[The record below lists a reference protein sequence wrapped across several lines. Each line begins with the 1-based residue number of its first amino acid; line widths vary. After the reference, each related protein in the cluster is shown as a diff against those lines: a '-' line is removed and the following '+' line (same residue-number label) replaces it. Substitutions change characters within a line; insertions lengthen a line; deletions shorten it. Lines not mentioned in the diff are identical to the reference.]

1 LVTTKG
7 QFVERKANF
16 HNMAFVITTLDAGT
30 LDIVSQGTA
39 GYKTRELAEYMIGS
53 RKPHWSK
60 SYRYEVIFEKDAC
73 LLNCKQDLQKN
84 VFRKGS
90 LLLKKSSLQDGGL
103 EGWCA
108 HARTPGRDHRVV
120 QSYGVSQV
128 DNRMKCAKL
137 PRAPADG
144 ERVLKLEEELAAA
157 SLLIEKLT
165 AKIQQLEVR
174 ETSVAAAAQQRRTP
188 LQVRARAVRSQDT
201 TAVQQRRTPL
211 QVRARAV
218 RSQDT
223 TAVQSDNP
231 TPAHVGPDVEKEAR
245 ATVPTQATASPE
257 YKNVTQS
264 MDTAFVAKIRS
275 PRIQPL
281 LSKHEQDEEDEV
293 VRAIQK
299 MAKEEEEA
307 IEVANFDVDS
317 VATKEEIRTLMR
329 EGADAPNATVHQK
342 QRLSALQND
351 LRRMLDIRIK
361 ALANNPCLL

>member
-1 LVTTKG
+1 
-7 QFVERKANF
+7 
-16 HNMAFVITTLDAGT
+16 MAFVIRTLDAVT
-30 LDIVSQGTA
+30 LDIVSQGTS
-39 GYKTRELAEYMIGS
+39 GYKTRELAEYMLGP

-60 SYRYEVIFEKDAC
+60 SFRYEVIFEKDAC
-73 LLNCKQDLQKN
+73 LLNCEQDLQKT
-84 VFRKGS
+84 
-90 LLLKKSSLQDGGL
+90 
-103 EGWCA
+103 A
-108 HARTPGRDHRVV
+108 HARTHVRAHRVV
-120 QSYGVSQV
+120 QSYGVRQV
-128 DNRMKCAKL
+128 DNRMECVKL

-174 ETSVAAAAQQRRTP
+174 ETSVAAAA
-188 LQVRARAVRSQDT
+188 
-201 TAVQQRRTPL
+201 QQRRTPL

-281 LSKHEQDEEDEV
+281 LSKHEQDEV
-293 VRAIQK
+293 VWAIQK
-299 MAKEEEEA
+299 MAKEEEKA

>member
-1 LVTTKG
+1 MLTTKG

-16 HNMAFVITTLDAGT
+16 HNMAFVIRTLDAVT
-30 LDIVSQGTA
+30 LDIVSQGTS
-39 GYKTRELAEYMIGS
+39 GYKTRELAEYMLGS

-73 LLNCKQDLQKN
+73 LLNCEQDLQKT
-84 VFRKGS
+84 
-90 LLLKKSSLQDGGL
+90 
-103 EGWCA
+103 A
-108 HARTPGRDHRVV
+108 HARTHVRAHRVV
-120 QSYGVSQV
+120 QSYGVRQV
-128 DNRMKCAKL
+128 DNRMECVKL

-201 TAVQQRRTPL
+201 TAI
-211 QVRARAV
+211 
-218 RSQDT
+218 
-223 TAVQSDNP
+223 QSDNP

-281 LSKHEQDEEDEV
+281 LSKHEQDEV
-293 VRAIQK
+293 VWAIQK
-299 MAKEEEEA
+299 MAKEEEKA

>member
-1 LVTTKG
+1 
-7 QFVERKANF
+7 
-16 HNMAFVITTLDAGT
+16 MAFVIRTFDPVT
-30 LDIVSQGTA
+30 LDIVSQGTS
-39 GYKTRELAEYMIGS
+39 GYKTRELAEYMLGP

-60 SYRYEVIFEKDAC
+60 SFRYEVIFEKDAC
-73 LLNCKQDLQKN
+73 LLNCEQDLQKT
-84 VFRKGS
+84 
-90 LLLKKSSLQDGGL
+90 
-103 EGWCA
+103 A
-108 HARTPGRDHRVV
+108 HARTHVRAHRVV
-120 QSYGVSQV
+120 QSYGVRQV
-128 DNRMKCAKL
+128 DNRMECVKL

-201 TAVQQRRTPL
+201 TAI
-211 QVRARAV
+211 
-218 RSQDT
+218 
-223 TAVQSDNP
+223 QSDNP

-281 LSKHEQDEEDEV
+281 LSKHEQDEV
-293 VRAIQK
+293 VWAIQK
-299 MAKEEEEA
+299 MAKEEEKA

>member
-1 LVTTKG
+1 ML
-7 QFVERKANF
+7 
-16 HNMAFVITTLDAGT
+16 
-30 LDIVSQGTA
+30 
-39 GYKTRELAEYMIGS
+39 GS

-73 LLNCKQDLQKN
+73 LLNCEQDLQKT
-84 VFRKGS
+84 
-90 LLLKKSSLQDGGL
+90 
-103 EGWCA
+103 A
-108 HARTPGRDHRVV
+108 HARTHVRAHRVV
-120 QSYGVSQV
+120 QSYGVRQV
-128 DNRMKCAKL
+128 DNRMECVKL

-201 TAVQQRRTPL
+201 TAVQSDNPTPAHVGPDVEKEVRETSVAAAAQQRRTPL

-223 TAVQSDNP
+223 TAIQSDNP

-281 LSKHEQDEEDEV
+281 LSKHEQDEV
-293 VRAIQK
+293 VWAIQK
-299 MAKEEEEA
+299 MAKEEEKA